1 MKSFF
6 LFVLLFGVCGFTSE
20 TQAQDFIVPENIELK
35 TKEDFVKTE
44 KDVINAS
51 KWLELTPIG
60 KEMGKRSR
68 VNAFVLMWVTNSPTV
83 SIVINRLCTDLSDKN
98 PDLIAVFLASYCRY
112 VLENYYSTDDLKGN
126 TAGVRGMINCY
137 NLRGSIKRNQMI
149 EKAATAETD
158 GRLEEWVKENMK

>member
-6 LFVLLFGVCGFTSE
+6 AFVLLFGACSFTSE
-20 TQAQDFIVPENIELK
+20 THAQDFIVPENIDLK

-60 KEMGKRSR
+60 KEMGKRSKI
-68 VNAFVLMWVTNSPTV
+68 NAFVLMWVTNSPTV
-83 SIVINRLCTDLSDKN
+83 SIEMNKLCADLSDRN
-98 PDLIAVFLASYCRY
+98 PDLVAVFLASYCRY
-112 VLENYYSTDDLKGN
+112 VLENYYSTDNLKGY

-137 NLRGSIKRNQMI
+137 SLGGNIKRNKLLD
-149 EKAATAETD
+149 KAAVAEID